1 MNRLVLGIG
10 YMREEY
16 LEAKKEWLKYKVN
29 IELAESAEEAVQL
42 LSNRDYACV
51 VFHTRM
57 LEFQPYIEA
66 LRQIKTI
73 PILVVSPKYSV
84 ESRAQFIFQYLLG
97 SKNSENNLDRI
108 KDIDNYIDHIDT
120 NKPLTVITDKD
131 LCVCLEQR
139 VVQVSGIE
147 INFTRQEFDALYLLL
162 SNRKRVMTFKMI
174 SIFVWGEEYADVSSK
189 VVSNLISRVRQK
201 LRIEANSQDY
211 IKSIH
216 GIGYK
221 FDP

>member
-1 MNRLVLGIG
+1 M
-10 YMREEY
+10 
-16 LEAKKEWLKYKVN
+16 
-29 IELAESAEEAVQL
+29 
-42 LSNRDYACV
+42 
-51 VFHTRM
+51 
-57 LEFQPYIEA
+57 
-66 LRQIKTI
+66 
-73 PILVVSPKYSV
+73 
-84 ESRAQFIFQYLLG
+84 
-97 SKNSENNLDRI
+97 DRI

-147 INFTRQEFDALYLLL
+147 INFTRQEFDALYLLF

>member
-57 LEFQPYIEA
+57 LEFQSYIEA

-84 ESRAQFIFQYLLG
+84 
-97 SKNSENNLDRI
+97 
-108 KDIDNYIDHIDT
+108 
-120 NKPLTVITDKD
+120 
-131 LCVCLEQR
+131 
-139 VVQVSGIE
+139 
-147 INFTRQEFDALYLLL
+147 
-162 SNRKRVMTFKMI
+162 
-174 SIFVWGEEYADVSSK
+174 
-189 VVSNLISRVRQK
+189 
-201 LRIEANSQDY
+201 
-211 IKSIH
+211 
-216 GIGYK
+216 
-221 FDP
+221 